1 MYVTQKNRTWGLS
14 RQEFA
19 ALRTLCRLTKNL
31 YNVGLYSVKQFFF
44 EKHQH
49 LRYEAN
55 YHACKENENYALL
68 NTDIAQQTL
77 KAVDRPFRSFFGL
90 LNKAQQGLY
99 SFAQVRLPRY
109 LKKDG
114 YFQIPMSRP
123 FKKAFGAVRIPFPER
138 LQGKTLKEVRIIPR
152 CNAQ

>member
-1 MYVTQKNRTWGLS
+1 MYVTQKNQIRGLS

-19 ALRTLCRLTKNL
+19 ALRALCRFTKNL
-31 YNVGLYSVKQFFF
+31 YNVGLYSVRQFFF

-77 KAVDRPFRSFFGL
+77 KAVDRAFRSFFRL

-99 SFAQVRLPRY
+99 RQVRLPRY

-114 YFQIPMSRP
+114 YFQIPMSRH
-123 FKKAFGAVRIPFPER
+123 FKKVFGPVRLPFPER
-138 LQGKTLKEVRIIPR
+138 GEEHPALQCPMV
-152 CNAQ
+152 